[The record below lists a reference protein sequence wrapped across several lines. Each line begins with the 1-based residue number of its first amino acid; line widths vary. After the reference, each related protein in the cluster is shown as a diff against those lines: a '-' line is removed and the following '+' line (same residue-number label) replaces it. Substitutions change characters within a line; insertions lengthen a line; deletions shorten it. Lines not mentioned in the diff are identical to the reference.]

1 ALSACRYNPA
11 LARFADTLKAAG
23 KPAKV
28 ILVAVMRKLLVLA
41 NCLLSHDRLWT
52 PNPP

>member
-1 ALSACRYNPA
+1 
-11 LARFADTLKAAG
+11 AAG

-28 ILVAVMRKLLVLA
+28 ILVAIMRKLLVLA
-41 NCLLSHDRLWT
+41 NCLLAHDRIWT